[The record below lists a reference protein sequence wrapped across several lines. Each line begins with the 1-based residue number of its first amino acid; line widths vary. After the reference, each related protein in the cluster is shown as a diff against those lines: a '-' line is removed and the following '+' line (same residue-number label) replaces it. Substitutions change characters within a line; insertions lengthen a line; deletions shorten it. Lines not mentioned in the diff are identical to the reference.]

1 MKYNFTIEL
10 HLLKCFPAT
19 HLTSHL
25 PLSFRSQVHRE
36 DRAMESVFF
45 IMFYYFLL
53 VLARAQY
60 SLLDGRFA
68 AQHNTLSCG
77 C

>member
-25 PLSFRSQVHRE
+25 PLSYRSQVPRE
-36 DRAMESVFF
+36 DRAMELIFF
-45 IMFYYFLL
+45 YNVLLFLTG
-53 VLARAQY
+53 
-60 SLLDGRFA
+60 SGSD
-68 AQHNTLSCG
+68 TI
-77 C
+77 